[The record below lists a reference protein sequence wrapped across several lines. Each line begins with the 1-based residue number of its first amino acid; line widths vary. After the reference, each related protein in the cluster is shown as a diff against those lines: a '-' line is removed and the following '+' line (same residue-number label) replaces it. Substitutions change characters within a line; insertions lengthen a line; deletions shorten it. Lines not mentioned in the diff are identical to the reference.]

1 MFRAYIPILFFAFF
15 IGWILYRLLIKK
27 DLKRNLGTLYIGLAF
42 IGVWL
47 LIYYFV
53 LK

>member
-1 MFRAYIPILFFAFF
+1 MFRLYLPILFFAVF

-27 DLKRNLGTLYIGLAF
+27 DLKQNLNTMYIGLAF
-42 IGVWL
+42 TGVWV
-47 LIYYFV
+47 LIYCFL